1 MNEVVLLI
9 LIGIICWLLNFAL
22 GFIQIKNFNENY
34 IKMRRKGRVVI
45 GRKRGYLQAGTIILL
60 NVDEENTIF
69 ACKIIQGISVL
80 AKMKQFSGLE
90 GKQINKLTQEDISQY
105 RKLTRVAILNAIDN
119 FNQFKKEE
127 IDEKEVTEHLEGNF
141 N

>member
-22 GFIQIKNFNENY
+22 GFVQIKNFNENY
-34 IKMRRKGRVVI
+34 IEMRRKGRVVI

-127 IDEKEVTEHLEGNF
+127 INEKAATEHLEGNF

>member
-34 IKMRRKGRVVI
+34 IEMRRKGRVVI

-60 NVDEENTIF
+60 NVDEEDTIF
-69 ACKIIQGISVL
+69 SCKIIQGISVL
-80 AKMKQFSGLE
+80 AKMKQFNGLE
-90 GKQINKLTQEDISQY
+90 GKQINKLTQDDISQY

-127 IDEKEVTEHLEGNF
+127 INEKEATEHLEGNF